1 MRHLLRLI
9 SLRYLRAAPV
19 RTLLTLFGIL
29 LGVSVVFAIDVVNS
43 SVMGSFRSTIDNVAG
58 KTALTIGGSSGVGEE
73 LLEVVRAVPG
83 VVAAVP
89 VIQETAH
96 DERTDTQLTV
106 MGIDTLS
113 DSNVRD
119 YEVTADDVK
128 IEDDIAFLNDA
139 RSVIVTQKF
148 AKKHNLKEGDTLQ
161 LSTIAGKHEYTV
173 RGTLAARGPA
183 NVFGGDL
190 LLMDVYAAQIAFER
204 GKRFDH
210 IDVVPGPDVDV
221 AALQQRIET
230 AIEHKA
236 PVNRPQRRTEE
247 AERLTA
253 GFRLGL
259 SLAGLVAMFVG
270 GFIVYNALAIAVA
283 QRRREIGILRAL
295 GTTRA
300 QILLLFVGEGLALGA
315 VGAVLG
321 VGFGLFLAN
330 MVLKALGGNVVVLNM
345 PAVTEELV
353 VDPKGL
359 IAAVTLGVAVAFVA
373 AFFPARQAATTE
385 PASAMRRHKDAAGIG
400 ISTLRTSL
408 RVSAITLVFAGA
420 VAVIAHVKE
429 NYLLGYAVAG
439 VGAFAMMFMSPAVAL
454 FVGTLVRRLFGR
466 RNPAV
471 MLGSVGFIRNAGRN
485 AVAISA
491 LGISLANVVNAD
503 AFVDSMKHS
512 TSQWFARAARA
523 DVFVYV
529 GKSGNVTVEHPLP
542 ESLLPELAALPGVA
556 HVEPYRLKQQ
566 SLNGVPFHLAVY
578 DLEHRGSNDLIPIV
592 EGDLKHAL
600 PLIKS
605 GKGIGASETFMRSF
619 KDKKLGDTLT
629 LQTPTGLRDFE
640 IVMIYVDFSA
650 DSGILLT
657 DHKVY
662 REIWNDHLVDSFGLY
677 LKKNTSFQAVR
688 DLITSDIGKRYRLI
702 VLSNGQYKQEVFG
715 AIDRTFSLTRATE
728 FVAIIVAILGI
739 INTLLVTVMDRRTEI
754 GMLKAIGA
762 DSSQVSNMLIT
773 EGALIGLA
781 STLVGVVFG
790 TAFSAYIVKEL
801 MRFQVGWNMS
811 WQMSPWVIL
820 QIFIAAQVVTF
831 ISVWLPMRSADR
843 IDAVEAL
850 HYE

>member
-19 RTLLTLFGIL
+19 RTVLTLFGIL

-43 SVMGSFRSTIDNVAG
+43 SVMGSFRSTIDDVAG
-58 KTALTIGGSSGVGEE
+58 KTALTIGGTSGVAEE

-83 VVAAVP
+83 VAAAVP

-148 AKKHNLKEGDTLQ
+148 AKKHSLKEGDTLQ

-210 IDVVPGPDVDV
+210 IDVVPGPNVEV
-221 AALQQRIET
+221 AALQQRIEK

-253 GFRLGL
+253 GFKLGL

-300 QILLLFVGEGLALGA
+300 QILMLFVGEGLALGA
-315 VGAVLG
+315 VGALLG

-330 MVLKALGGNVVVLNM
+330 LVLKAVGGNVLMLNM
-345 PAVTEELV
+345 PAVTEELLIE
-353 VDPKGL
+353 PKDL
-359 IAAVTLGVAVAFVA
+359 IASVTLGVAVAFLA
-373 AFFPARQAATTE
+373 AFFPARQAAATE
-385 PASAMRRHKDAAGIG
+385 PASVMRRHKDAAGIG
-400 ISTLRTSL
+400 ISSLRTSL
-408 RVSAITLVFAGA
+408 IVTGITTTFALIVAI
-420 VAVIAHVKE
+420 IAHVKE
-429 NYLLGYAVAG
+429 NYLLGYAVSG
-439 VGAFAMMFMSPAVAL
+439 VGAFTMAFLSPAVAT
-454 FVGTLVRRLFGR
+454 FVGSAVRRMFGR
-466 RNPAV
+466 GNPTI
-471 MLGSVGFIRNAGRN
+471 MLGSVGFMRNAGRN

-523 DVFVYV
+523 DVFLYV
-529 GKSGNVTVEHPLP
+529 GKSGKFVAEHPLP
-542 ESLLPELAALPGVA
+542 ESLIAELDAVPGVA
-556 HVEPYRLKQQ
+556 HVEPYRVKQQ
-566 SLNGVPFHLAVY
+566 SLDGVPFHLASY
-578 DLEHRGSNDLIPIV
+578 
-592 EGDLKHAL
+592 DLKHYSKYNEVPVVAGSLDSAL
-600 PLIKS
+600 PLILS
-605 GKGIGASETFMRSF
+605 GKGIAASENFLRLF
-619 KDKKLGDTLT
+619 KDKKLGDKLT
-629 LQTPTGLRDFE
+629 LQTPKGPREFE
-640 IVMIYVDFSA
+640 IALVYVDYSA
-650 DSGILLT
+650 DGGILLT
-657 DHKVY
+657 DRSVY
-662 REIWNDHLVDSFGLY
+662 REIWDDRLVDSFGLY
-677 LKKNTSFQAVR
+677 LEKGASFQAVR
-688 DLITSDIGKRYRLI
+688 DAITDDIGKRFRLI
-702 VLSNGQYKQEVFG
+702 VLSNGQYKQEVFT

-773 EGALIGLA
+773 EGALIGLS
-781 STLVGVVFG
+781 STLVGVAFG

-811 WQMSPWVIL
+811 WQMSPWVVL
-820 QIFIAAQVVTF
+820 EIFIAAQIVTF

>member
-1 MRHLLRLI
+1 LLRLI

-43 SVMGSFRSTIDNVAG
+43 SVMGSFRTTIDNVAG
-58 KTALTIGGSSGVGEE
+58 KTALTIGGSSGIAEE

-83 VVAAVP
+83 VAAAVP

-113 DSNVRD
+113 DSKVRD

-148 AKKHNLKEGDTLQ
+148 AKKHNLKDGDTLL

-190 LLMDVYAAQIAFER
+190 LMMDVYAAQIAFER

-210 IDVVPGPDVDV
+210 IDVVPGPNVDV
-221 AALQQRIET
+221 AALQLRIEN

-236 PVNRPQRRTEE
+236 AVNRPQRRTEE

-259 SLAGLVAMFVG
+259 SLAGMVAMFVG

-295 GTTRA
+295 GTTRM
-300 QILLLFVGEGLALGA
+300 QIMMLFVGEGLALGA

-321 VGFGLFLAN
+321 VGFGLLLAN
-330 MVLKALGGNVVVLNM
+330 VVLRALGGNVVVLNM
-345 PAVTEELV
+345 PAVTEQLV
-353 VDPKGL
+353 IDPKDL
-359 IAAVTLGVAVAFVA
+359 IASVTLGVAVAFLA
-373 AFFPARQAATTE
+373 AFFPARSAARTE
-385 PASAMRRHKDAAGIG
+385 PAMVMRRHKDTAGVG
-400 ISTLRTSL
+400 VSSLKTSL
-408 RVSAITLVFAGA
+408 VVSVCMMTFALVVAI
-420 VAVIAHVKE
+420 IAHVRE

-439 VGAFAMMFMSPAVAL
+439 VGAFTMAFLSPSVAL
-454 FVGTLVRRLFGR
+454 FVGNLVRRLFGR
-466 RNPAV
+466 GNPAV
-471 MLGSVGFIRNAGRN
+471 MLGSVGFMRNAGRN

-523 DVFVYV
+523 DVFLYV
-529 GKSGNVTVEHPLP
+529 GKSGKIISEHPMP
-542 ESLLPELAALPGVA
+542 ESLIPELAALPGVV
-556 HVEPYRLKQQ
+556 HVDPYRLKQQ
-566 SLNGVPFHLAVY
+566 SLDGQPYHLSSY
-578 DLEHRGSNDLIPIV
+578 DLVHYSKYNEMPV
-592 EGDLKHAL
+592 VQGDLKTAL
-600 PLIKS
+600 PLIQS
-605 GKGIGASETFMRSF
+605 GKGIAASESFMRAF
-619 KDKKLGDTLT
+619 KDKKFGDKLT
-629 LQTPTGLRDFE
+629 LQTPKGPRDFE
-640 IVMIYVDFSA
+640 IVLVYIDFSA

-657 DHKVY
+657 DRTAY
-662 REIWNDHLVDSFGLY
+662 REIWEDHLVDSFGLY
-677 LKKNTSFQAVR
+677 LDKGVSFQTVR
-688 DLITSDIGKRYRLI
+688 DQITNDIGKRFRLI

-762 DSSQVSNMLIT
+762 DSSQVSNMLLT

-781 STLVGVVFG
+781 SSLVGVVFG
-790 TAFSAYIVKEL
+790 MAFSAYIVKEL
-801 MRFQVGWNMS
+801 MRIQVGWNMT

-820 QIFIAAQVVTF
+820 EIFVAAQIVTF